1 MFYRE
6 LHPPYLNC
14 AINPNCHE
22 TTLFAVPAAQSDEY
36 RCLCPT
42 RDIAHRPAI
51 VGNYHTQRISRH
63 FTMALNGAY
72 NAWKFG
78 NDMKL
83 NHYLI
88 QPELRYW
95 PCRKFEGH
103 FPGVHGHYAYYN
115 VGQIPFFSGMED
127 IIYRGDL
134 YGGGI
139 TYGYHW
145 VLGDRF
151 SIEAVIG
158 GGYARM
164 EYDKYRCAGCGE
176 RMGHYK
182 RNYFGPTRA
191 GVSLIYFIR

>member
-1 MFYRE
+1 
-6 LHPPYLNC
+6 
-14 AINPNCHE
+14 
-22 TTLFAVPAAQSDEY
+22 
-36 RCLCPT
+36 
-42 RDIAHRPAI
+42 
-51 VGNYHTQRISRH
+51 
-63 FTMALNGAY
+63 
-72 NAWKFG
+72 
-78 NDMKL
+78 MKL
-83 NHYLI
+83 NLYLI

-103 FPGVHGHYAYYN
+103 FLGVHGHYAYYN

-158 GGYARM
+158 GGYAAWNMINTGARAAASAWDIIKGIISGLHGPVCHSFIS
-164 EYDKYRCAGCGE
+164 YDESYGNPLLHTMVLHLLHVR
-176 RMGHYK
+176 
-182 RNYFGPTRA
+182 F
-191 GVSLIYFIR
+191 

>member
-1 MFYRE
+1 MPYRE

-22 TTLFAVPAAQSDEY
+22 TTLFAVPAAQSNEY

-42 RDIAHRPAI
+42 RGIAHRPAI
-51 VGNYHTQRISRH
+51 VGYYHTQRRS
-63 FTMALNGAY
+63 
-72 NAWKFG
+72 G
-78 NDMKL
+78 NQHL
-83 NHYLI
+83 YLI

-103 FPGVHGHYAYYN
+103 FLGVHGHYAYYN

-127 IIYRGDL
+127 IIYRGNL

>member
-1 MFYRE
+1 MKRLSLLVLFLCTLSGAALAQRVA
-6 LHPPYLNC
+6 LRTDLLLWGTTT
-14 AINPNCHE
+14 PNAGVE
-22 TTLFAVPAAQSDEY
+22 VSIQ
-36 RCLCPT
+36 
-42 RDIAHRPAI
+42 
-51 VGNYHTQRISRH
+51 RH

-78 NDMKL
+78 NGMKL
-83 NHYLI
+83 NLYLL

-95 PCRKFEGH
+95 PCRKFEEH
-103 FPGVHGHYAYYN
+103 FFGLQGHYAYYN
-115 VGQIPFFSGMED
+115 VGQIPFIPGMEN

-134 YGGGI
+134 YGGGL

-164 EYDKYRCAGCGE
+164 EYDKYRCASCGE
-176 RMGHYK
+176 RMGHYI

>member
-1 MFYRE
+1 MKR
-6 LHPPYLNC
+6 LYLLFLLLSLMST
-14 AINPNCHE
+14 AAFAQRVALRTDLLLWGTTTPNAGVE
-22 TTLFAVPAAQSDEY
+22 TS
-36 RCLCPT
+36 
-42 RDIAHRPAI
+42 
-51 VGNYHTQRISRH
+51 ISRH

-83 NHYLI
+83 NLYLI

-103 FPGVHGHYAYYN
+103 FLGVHGHYAYYN
-115 VGQIPFFSGMED
+115 VGQVPFFSGMED

-145 VLGDRF
+145 VLGDRL
-151 SIEAVIG
+151 SIETVIG

-164 EYDKYRCAGCGE
+164 EYD
-176 RMGHYK
+176 
-182 RNYFGPTRA
+182 
-191 GVSLIYFIR
+191 

>member
-1 MFYRE
+1 
-6 LHPPYLNC
+6 
-14 AINPNCHE
+14 
-22 TTLFAVPAAQSDEY
+22 
-36 RCLCPT
+36 
-42 RDIAHRPAI
+42 
-51 VGNYHTQRISRH
+51 
-63 FTMALNGAY
+63 
-72 NAWKFG
+72 
-78 NDMKL
+78 
-83 NHYLI
+83 
-88 QPELRYW
+88 
-95 PCRKFEGH
+95 FEGH
-103 FPGVHGHYAYYN
+103 FLGVHGHYAYYN
-115 VGQIPFFSGMED
+115 VGQVPFFSGMED

-145 VLGDRF
+145 VLGDRL
-151 SIEAVIG
+151 SIETVIG

>member
-1 MFYRE
+1 MKR
-6 LHPPYLNC
+6 LYLLFLLLSLMST
-14 AINPNCHE
+14 AAFAQRVALRTDLLLWGTTTPNAGVE
-22 TTLFAVPAAQSDEY
+22 TS
-36 RCLCPT
+36 
-42 RDIAHRPAI
+42 
-51 VGNYHTQRISRH
+51 ISRH

-83 NHYLI
+83 NLYLI

-103 FPGVHGHYAYYN
+103 FLGVHGHYAYYN

-151 SIEAVIG
+151 SIEAVIVKG
-158 GGYARM
+158 IIS
-164 EYDKYRCAGCGE
+164 DL
-176 RMGHYK
+176 H
-182 RNYFGPTRA
+182 GP
-191 GVSLIYFIR
+191 VCHSFISSDESYGNPLLHTMVLHLLHVRF